1 MSDFSKIRKNTFYSI
16 ITISSRLI
24 ANVFLFWLLA
34 RFYGPKIFG
43 QFTFAHT
50 LATTFIVFADFGIE
64 ILLTT
69 KLAAEKGNSSKI
81 FEKLLGLKFTFLLF
95 ALIFM
100 ILIGLSFELSDES
113 YILIFV
119 FAVYLLFTSLNNFF
133 AGVFKGYEK
142 FIYETRVSLLS
153 NFLLIAL
160 TISLLL
166 LHRSIIEIAVAF
178 ASSRIIGTIYSIYN
192 LYRLDKELTF
202 KPDLTGFK
210 LLGSKV
216 LIFGFHLIFAYLF
229 FQIDTLL
236 LAKFKGDYSVGIYQS
251 VFKLVMLPLVIPDVF
266 INSFLPTLSR
276 YFSEDK
282 KEWIRLGSI
291 MGRILFICA
300 LPISVI
306 MVFYSK
312 EIINLVYGLKNYSD
326 AVDVFRV
333 FGLIILVRFT
343 LEPFALMLTTSDRQI
358 VRLITVIAATILNVT
373 LNYFVIPVYD
383 TLGASVV
390 SLTVNTFVGII
401 YFTVLKDDFNF
412 WLVNLKNLFALLT
425 VFLIGFLFYELVNLN
440 FLIEVM
446 MILIIISVAG
456 YKFYIT
462 NSEKEI
468 LKSFIRRLNFLS

>member
-34 RFYGPKIFG
+34 RFYGPKVFG

-113 YILIFV
+113 FILIFV

-202 KPDLTGFK
+202 KPDLSGFK

-276 YFSEDK
+276 YYSEDK
-282 KEWIRLGSI
+282 KEWLRLGSI

>member
-113 YILIFV
+113 FILIFV

>member
-202 KPDLTGFK
+202 KPDLSGFK

-276 YFSEDK
+276 YYSEDK

-312 EIINLVYGLKNYSD
+312 EIINLVYGLKNYND
-326 AVDVFRV
+326 AVNVFRV

>member
-202 KPDLTGFK
+202 KPDLSGFK

-401 YFTVLKDDFNF
+401 YFTVLKDYFNF

>member
-34 RFYGPKIFG
+34 RFFGPKVFG

-69 KLAAEKGNSSKI
+69 KLATEKGNSSKI

-202 KPDLTGFK
+202 KPDLSGFK

-312 EIINLVYGLKNYSD
+312 EIINLVYGLKNYND
-326 AVDVFRV
+326 AVNVFRV

>member
-202 KPDLTGFK
+202 KPDLSGFK